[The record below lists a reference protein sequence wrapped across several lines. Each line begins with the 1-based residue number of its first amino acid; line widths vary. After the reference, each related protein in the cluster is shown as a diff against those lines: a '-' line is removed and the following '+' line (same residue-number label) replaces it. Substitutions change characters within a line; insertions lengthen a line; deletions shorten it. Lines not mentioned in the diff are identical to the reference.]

1 MEIAEMYNIFDL
13 IKIMT
18 VELAFLNKDY
28 YKVIFLTKQCLLEN
42 RLESN
47 ERILAPRATAFA

>member
-1 MEIAEMYNIFDL
+1 MYKIFDL

-42 RLESN
+42 RLEGN